1 MSEKKGGEGD
11 EKDDSQ
17 RKRRIKSRLE
27 MHSVGIHLMELKSGK
42 EEKFMRKMTL
52 KEKESLRA
60 GWVCILWGCI
70 CWG

>member
-27 MHSVGIHLMELKSGK
+27 MHSVGIHLLELKSGK
-42 EEKFMRKMTL
+42 E
-52 KEKESLRA
+52 
-60 GWVCILWGCI
+60 
-70 CWG
+70 

>member
-1 MSEKKGGEGD
+1 
-11 EKDDSQ
+11 
-17 RKRRIKSRLE
+17 
-27 MHSVGIHLMELKSGK
+27 MHSVGMHLLGIKSGK

-52 KEKESLRA
+52 KEKETLRA